1 MWEDPL
7 VEEVRKIRQAHAAR
21 FNFDLKAI
29 YNDLKQQEKDSG
41 RTFVSFPAR
50 RNRLVLET
58 GEVTR

>member
-1 MWEDPL
+1 MWEDPF

-21 FNFDLKAI
+21 FSYNLKAI
-29 YNDLKQQEKDSG
+29 YSDLKQQEKDSG

-50 RNRLVLET
+50 RSRPALET